1 MINRENLIKIGK
13 AGGNTLNWE
22 GGNLCLSLANTWRD
36 DFSVTQAVRKKLTFT
51 NKSGQF
57 WPPTEDKSKRNHKYR
72 KVNQRNRSN
81 KVCHLPWTIGYVLN
95 TGLYIR
101 LPIAWWSFSLLLITL
116 PRVTDEVEISAS
128 ARFSASTPKSF
139 CFAGH
144 ENTEIYDQLHWR

>member
-22 GGNLCLSLANTWRD
+22 GGNLCLSLANTWKD
-36 DFSVTQAVRKKLTFT
+36 DFSVTQAVRKNKPSRTNLANFGYRQRTNLREITSTERLTNAIGVT
-51 NKSGQF
+51 KS
-57 WPPTEDKSKRNHKYR
+57 
-72 KVNQRNRSN
+72 VN
-81 KVCHLPWTIGYVLN
+81 LPWTIGYVLN